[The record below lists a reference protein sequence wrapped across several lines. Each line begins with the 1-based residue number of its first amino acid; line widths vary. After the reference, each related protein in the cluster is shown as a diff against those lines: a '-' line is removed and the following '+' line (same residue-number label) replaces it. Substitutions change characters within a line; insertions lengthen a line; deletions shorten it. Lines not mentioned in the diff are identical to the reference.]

1 MATPAVQTRFDY
13 EVLAPETRSFVRE
26 RTERIRTL
34 ARLTVQAVF
43 EIGKCLT
50 EVKTELGHG
59 RFADWIETEFEWTI
73 RHAQTFMQVHERF
86 KNENFSHLE
95 IDVSALYLIAA
106 PKTPEP
112 VRNGVMSKAEAGQK
126 ITRQDVLRAIEQ
138 HKQLPA
144 PEEARRIAIETG
156 KDVLD
161 SEGWYQPPVT
171 VERQEAVAETL
182 DLLELLTGLPESNL
196 LKHSPRELLGQFA
209 TLRWPHNTRLRQ
221 LSLGTFIAWLT
232 EFEDERKKG
241 HK

>member
-1 MATPAVQTRFDY
+1 MAMPAVQTRFDY
-13 EVLAPETRSFVRE
+13 EVLAPDTRVFVRG

-43 EIGKCLT
+43 EIGQCLS
-50 EVKTELGHG
+50 EVKAELKHG
-59 RFADWIETEFEWTI
+59 QFLEWIEAEFTWNRKT
-73 RHAQTFMQVHERF
+73 AERF
-86 KNENFSHLE
+86 LNVYDNCKLDNVSNLE

-112 VRNGVMSKAEAGQK
+112 VRNGVMRKAEAGQK
-126 ITRQDVLRAIEQ
+126 ITRQDVLKAIEQ
-138 HKQLPA
+138 HKQA
-144 PEEARRIAIETG
+144 PPPDEARRIAIETG

-171 VERQEAVAETL
+171 IERQEAVAQTL
-182 DLLELLTGLPESNL
+182 DLFDLIAGFPESDL
-196 LKHSPRELLGQFA
+196 LKHNPRDLLGQFA

-241 HK
+241 H